1 MWMLGRG
8 RNRRVPKNDNRGAV
22 DEMVQDPFCKAYFP
36 LRDSERRVIGGKE
49 HLFCSKE
56 CADEYERRL
65 KT

>member
-1 MWMLGRG
+1 MWRLGKG
-8 RNRRVPKNDNRGAV
+8 KDWRVPKSDKIGAV
-22 DEMVQDPFCKAYFP
+22 DEMIQDPFCKAYFP

-65 KT
+65 KA